1 MKKRGANNISAGW
14 RAPNKKIRTRISRNA
29 GIGIHSHLLS
39 TGRTAPTTMDAGRF
53 VIEKGNDGR
62 IIAVSKG
69 CIARKSASDG
79 IGSFQPNVSDAG
91 TGRLIDK
98 GERE

>member
-1 MKKRGANNISAGW
+1 
-14 RAPNKKIRTRISRNA
+14 
-29 GIGIHSHLLS
+29 
-39 TGRTAPTTMDAGRF
+39 MDAGRF